1 MMRLTL
7 SAEEIGEQFGR
18 FQDLECQGTK
28 EALVTMENE
37 GSGRVSLSLNFMD
50 THLMEVGNSLTAASI
65 SITWD
70 PLMKLTRGVLLL
82 LFQTMVL

>member
-18 FQDLECQGTK
+18 FQDLECQRTK

-50 THLMEVGNSLTAASI
+50 THLMEVGNSLKSMTTSA
-65 SITWD
+65 
-70 PLMKLTRGVLLL
+70 PLEPLVKLTQG
-82 LFQTMVL
+82 